1 MLPGSR
7 QFHSDFISGW
17 VDLRRVVLKHRLIL
31 QLRSFIEAKNVT
43 VTIKTEFACLD
54 FLVSVLEYFFFFGF
68 TVWV

>member
-1 MLPGSR
+1 M
-7 QFHSDFISGW
+7 
-17 VDLRRVVLKHRLIL
+17 LKHRMIL

-54 FLVSVLEYFFFFGF
+54 FLVSVLEYFFFLGF